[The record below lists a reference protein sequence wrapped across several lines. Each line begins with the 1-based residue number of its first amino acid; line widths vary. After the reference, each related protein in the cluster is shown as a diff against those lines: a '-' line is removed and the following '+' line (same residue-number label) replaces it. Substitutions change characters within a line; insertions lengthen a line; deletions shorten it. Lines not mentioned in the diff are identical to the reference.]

1 MSDTN
6 QENLDQTTFSES
18 APLMNGTGTPTPP
31 KPAHPV
37 PEVEPEV
44 KRPIKKPIPL
54 PLLAG
59 GVLITIIVVASAVT
73 MLSPKQPVD
82 GGNGEIKATATPTT
96 SNIPPDLE
104 KAISSLDAD
113 VKAADPQANDLPF
126 PPVNFQLHLRAPGS
140 NQ

>member
-1 MSDTN
+1 MSDST

-18 APLMNGTGTPTPP
+18 APLMNGTGTAQTPT
-31 KPAHPV
+31 KPS
-37 PEVEPEV
+37 EPEPKLES

-59 GVLITIIVVASAVT
+59 GILIVIIVVASAIT
-73 MLSPKQPVD
+73 MLSPKEPTD

-96 SNIPPDLE
+96 SNIPPELE

-126 PPVNFQLHLRAPGS
+126 PPVNFQLHLRTPGS